1 MVEAFE
7 ELVDSCQRQVFTY
20 ASYLLGR
27 PEDAEEVTQEAFLR
41 LWTSWSGIDRD
52 RAAAWL
58 MRVTRNLCF
67 DRLRHVKVVREH
79 FGDGGEDAVATA
91 ADNAPSPALRAEG
104 AELRRRLEEALRVL
118 DEPMRSV
125 VVLREVQGFKYREIA
140 EILELP
146 LNTVRVYLHRGR
158 RRIRERLS
166 RPAPLGI
173 EA

>member
-1 MVEAFE
+1 MVQAFE
-7 ELVDSCQRQVFTY
+7 ELVDACQRQVFTY
-20 ASYLLGR
+20 ASYLLAR
-27 PEDAEEVTQEAFLR
+27 PEDAEEVTQEVFLK
-41 LWTSWSGIDRD
+41 LWSNWHDIDRE
-52 RAAAWL
+52 RAIAWL

-79 FGDGGEDAVATA
+79 VGDGGEEALARAPDGG
-91 ADNAPSPALRAEG
+91 PSPALRAEG
-104 AELRRRLEEALRVL
+104 AELRRRLEEALRDL
-118 DEPMRSV
+118 GEPMRSV

-158 RRIRERLS
+158 RRMRERLL
-166 RPAPLGI
+166 RPAPVRM

>member
-1 MVEAFE
+1 LQAFE
-7 ELVDSCQRQVFTY
+7 DLVDRCQRQVFTY
-20 ASYLLGR
+20 ASYLLPR
-27 PEDAEEVTQEAFLR
+27 PEDAEDVTQEAFLK
-41 LWTSWSGIDRD
+41 LWHHWPEIDRE

-79 FGDGGEDAVATA
+79 VSDSGADALERTA
-91 ADNAPSPALRAEG
+91 DLRPSPALRAEG
-104 AELRRRLEEALRVL
+104 AELRGRLEEALRAL
-118 DEPMRSV
+118 GEPMRSV
-125 VVLREVQGFKYREIA
+125 VVMREVQGFKYREIA

-158 RRIRERLS
+158 RRIRARL
-166 RPAPLGI
+166 RALAPQGL

>member
-1 MVEAFE
+1 LGSFE
-7 ELVDSCQRQVFTY
+7 EVVDECQRQVFTY

-27 PEDAEEVTQEAFLR
+27 REDAEEVTQEAFMK
-41 LWTSWSGIDRD
+41 LWSNWRRVDRE
-52 RAAAWL
+52 RAAPWL

-79 FGDGGEDAVATA
+79 LTDRGEDVLAAA
-91 ADNAPSPALRAEG
+91 ADQRPSPALRAEG
-104 AELRRRLEEALRVL
+104 AELRQQLEAALRAL
-118 DEPMRSV
+118 GEPMRSV
-125 VVLREVQGFKYREIA
+125 VLLREVQGFKYREIA

-158 RRIRERLS
+158 RRIRERLQS
-166 RPAPLGI
+166 VTPPAL

>member
-1 MVEAFE
+1 MEAFDR
-7 ELVDSCQRQVFTY
+7 LVDECQRQVFTY

-27 PEDAEEVTQEAFLR
+27 PEDAEDVTQEAFMK
-41 LWTSWSGIDRD
+41 LWTHWRELDLD
-52 RAAAWL
+52 RASAWL

-79 FGDGGEDAVATA
+79 VSDFGEDALTGAP
-91 ADNAPSPALRAEG
+91 DPRPSPARSAEG
-104 AELRRRLEEALRVL
+104 AQLRERLEEALATL
-118 DEPMRSV
+118 AEPMRSV

-158 RRIRERLS
+158 HRIREQLREL
-166 RPAPLGI
+166 APMGQ